1 MAQSKEK
8 KREIDGIIFQV
19 APFMAME
26 GLRLKAHL
34 VKTFGPALGELL
46 GGLNISKT
54 ESIGDINLGSAAVAA
69 GIEKI
74 MGQLSEN
81 AVEALTKRLLVNT
94 IATWN
99 EDGKSRSVAFIKDF
113 DTAFELVFSQRLF
126 TLYPLIL
133 FILEVNYPDFFSKVV
148 SGIGRKIHATL
159 TSEADERTLSEESG
173 KLETLE
179 S

>member
-8 KREIDGIIFQV
+8 KKEIDGITFQV

-46 GGLNISKT
+46 GGLNIPKAG
-54 ESIGDINLGSAAVAA
+54 SIGDLNLGSTAVTS
-69 GIEKI
+69 GIEKL
-74 MGQLSEN
+74 MGNLSEN
-81 AVEALTKRLLVNT
+81 AVETLTKRLLVNT
-94 IATWN
+94 IATWD
-99 EDGKSRSVAFIKDF
+99 EGGKSRSVAFIMDF
-113 DTAFELVFSQRLF
+113 DTAFDLVFSQRLF

-133 FILEVNYPDFFSKVV
+133 FILEVNYPDFFKKVV
-148 SGIGRKIHATL
+148 SGIGRKTRATL
-159 TSEADERTLSEESG
+159 TSEADEQTSSEESE
-173 KLETLE
+173 KSETLE